1 MTLYTINE
9 NLEFIEVTEQVYF
22 EKRELQIIKNV
33 LILIIA
39 ILCFLL
45 ATISIQSFNI
55 NNSLKAKLSHTNSI
69 IDSLQNSDKI
79 DYNVKNVEKYIDY
92 LPFKDKEFIKRQMR
106 LESNHTMS
114 KVARSHNNLFGMKNA
129 NQRFQYGLKGK
140 DYRYYQH
147 WTLSV
152 IDRLEWE
159 RNSGN
164 IKTYAQDINYL
175 NKLK

>member
-9 NLEFIEVTEQVYF
+9 NLEFIEVTQEVYF

-39 ILCFLL
+39 ILCFLI
-45 ATISIQSFNI
+45 ATISIQSFNL
-55 NNSLKAKLSHTNSI
+55 NNCLKTELSHSQSI

-79 DYNVKNVEKYIDY
+79 DYNVKSVEKYIDY

-106 LESNHTMS
+106 LESNHTTS

-129 NQRFQYGLKGK
+129 NKRFQYGLKGK

-152 IDRLEWE
+152 IDLLERE
-159 RNSGN
+159 RSGGTLKN
-164 IKTYAQDINYL
+164 YAEDINYL